1 MRQMELNQI
10 HQVGVTRKEAEPM
23 LLTLDLIGLIQ
34 EVLEVLEKME
44 SNRRGLWTKALD
56 VVGDWRLRLPGNCH

>member
-1 MRQMELNQI
+1 
-10 HQVGVTRKEAEPM
+10 M